1 MLTTAAAEARR
12 EGTPEWRRVLA
23 VALDIEGSHAT
34 FAPGDAVAVRAENDP
49 RDVAGLLSRLGL
61 KGDRAV
67 ALSGV
72 DGAPAPSHLPTP
84 ATVGELFTRN
94 IDFTSPARKTV
105 LAGLAGACGDAGE
118 ARTLRFMASRGGRD
132 HYRVQVLEARAS
144 LLDLLERFPSCR
156 PSLELLLTLLP
167 PLAPRM
173 YSVANS
179 PHARPGAI
187 EVALSVVQF
196 DSPYSAG
203 RRGVASNWLDRVRL
217 EESTRVPIYIRPG
230 GSFGVPSDLS
240 RPWVMVGPGTGV
252 APFRGFL
259 QERRARLQE
268 SKGRGTEAGEAWLY
282 FGCRSR
288 SEDYLYGPDLESFA
302 KDGTLTSLRV
312 AFSREDP
319 KKKVYVQH
327 LMAQD
332 AARLRELV
340 VERQAYV
347 FVCGDGAK
355 MARDVH
361 GCLVEILVGHSSL
374 GDEAKAGKYLAGMTR
389 EGRYVRD
396 IWS

>member
-1 MLTTAAAEARR
+1 MAA
-12 EGTPEWRRVLA
+12 
-23 VALDIEGSHAT
+23 I
-34 FAPGDAVAVRAENDP
+34 
-49 RDVAGLLSRLGL
+49 
-61 KGDRAV
+61 
-67 ALSGV
+67 
-72 DGAPAPSHLPTP
+72 
-84 ATVGELFTRN
+84 
-94 IDFTSPARKTV
+94 
-105 LAGLAGACGDAGE
+105 C
-118 ARTLRFMASRGGRD
+118 
-132 HYRVQVLEARAS
+132 HYRWLAS
-144 LLDLLERFPSCR
+144 
-156 PSLELLLTLLP
+156 
-167 PLAPRM
+167 PR
-173 YSVANS
+173 
-179 PHARPGAI
+179 R
-187 EVALSVVQF
+187 
-196 DSPYSAG
+196 
-203 RRGVASNWLDRVRL
+203 
-217 EESTRVPIYIRPG
+217 
-230 GSFGVPSDLS
+230 
-240 RPWVMVGPGTGV
+240 
-252 APFRGFL
+252 
-259 QERRARLQE
+259 
-268 SKGRGTEAGEAWLY
+268 
-282 FGCRSR
+282 RSR